1 MQDEPNL
8 VDLQQ
13 EAKEIIL
20 KELEEKGVI
29 NYMRAKI
36 KKSIID
42 IISSQSESVQQKFDF
57 DYMTPLHRL
66 NKPKEIILVCQ
77 LIKEFLKFYE
87 LEYTLPIFENE
98 SNIKENI
105 KRETLLKELK
115 LEDKKDNSKPV
126 LLLLLQDK
134 LNRKD
139 EILSNQNKKNI
150 DRYELSCKSERD
162 SINSETKKIELNPT
176 TFGSTNKSLEMAEPM
191 TIDNNKFNSFNINE
205 VYKNENEI
213 KNEDNNSNK
222 ENKIQ
227 NEGDNNT
234 NNIDEIKTE
243 EYKNNDIKYV
253 YDFNDKRIVKNKNDD
268 MQEGIQE
275 EIEGKEVKEKEENKS
290 NKNSD
295 SQSGQA
301 FESTASNK

>member
-1 MQDEPNL
+1 MQDEPNS
-8 VDLQQ
+8 VGLQQ
-13 EAKEIIL
+13 EAKELIL

-42 IISSQSESVQQKFDF
+42 IISSQSEAVQQKFDF

-66 NKPKEIILVCQ
+66 NKPKEIVLVCQ

-105 KRETLLKELK
+105 KRETLLKEVK
-115 LEDKKDNSKPV
+115 LENQKDNSKPV
-126 LLLLLQDK
+126 LLLLLLDK
-134 LNRKD
+134 LNRK
-139 EILSNQNKKNI
+139 EELFNNQNKKNI
-150 DRYELSCKSERD
+150 DRYEMNSKSERD
-162 SINSETKKIELNPT
+162 SVNSENKKIELNPT

-191 TIDNNKFNSFNINE
+191 TVDKFNNFNINE

-213 KNEDNNSNK
+213 KNEENNLN
-222 ENKIQ
+222 ENKGQ
-227 NEGDNNT
+227 NDDKLN
-234 NNIDEIKTE
+234 EIKDIKFE
-243 EYKNNDIKYV
+243 EIKNNEIKNIENL
-253 YDFNDKRIVKNKNDD
+253 NDKNGAKNNNENL
-268 MQEGIQE
+268 QEGIKE
-275 EIEGKEVKEKEENKS
+275 DIEGKEIKEKDENKIS
-290 NKNSD
+290 ENLD

>member
-1 MQDEPNL
+1 MQDEPNS

-13 EAKEIIL
+13 EAKELIL

-42 IISSQSESVQQKFDF
+42 IISSQSEAVQQKFDF

-66 NKPKEIILVCQ
+66 NKPKEIVLVCQ

-105 KRETLLKELK
+105 KRETLLKEVK
-115 LEDKKDNSKPV
+115 LENQKDNSKPV
-126 LLLLLQDK
+126 LLLLLLDK
-134 LNRKD
+134 LNRK
-139 EILSNQNKKNI
+139 EELFNNQNKKNI
-150 DRYELSCKSERD
+150 DRYEMNSKSERD
-162 SINSETKKIELNPT
+162 SVNSENKKIELNPT

-191 TIDNNKFNSFNINE
+191 TVDKFNNFNINE

-213 KNEDNNSNK
+213 KNEENNLNENK
-222 ENKIQ
+222 GQNDDKLNEIKDIKFEEIKNNEIKNIENLNDKNGAKNNNENLQEGIKEDIAGKEIKEKDENKIS
-227 NEGDNNT
+227 
-234 NNIDEIKTE
+234 
-243 EYKNNDIKYV
+243 
-253 YDFNDKRIVKNKNDD
+253 
-268 MQEGIQE
+268 
-275 EIEGKEVKEKEENKS
+275 ENL
-290 NKNSD
+290 D

>member
-1 MQDEPNL
+1 MQDEPNS

-13 EAKEIIL
+13 EAKELIL

-42 IISSQSESVQQKFDF
+42 IISSQSEAVQQKFDF

-66 NKPKEIILVCQ
+66 NKPKEIVLVCQ

-105 KRETLLKELK
+105 KRETLLKEVK
-115 LEDKKDNSKPV
+115 LENQKDNSKPV
-126 LLLLLQDK
+126 LLLLLLDK
-134 LNRKD
+134 LNRK
-139 EILSNQNKKNI
+139 EELFSNQNKKNI
-150 DRYELSCKSERD
+150 DRYEMNSKSERD
-162 SINSETKKIELNPT
+162 SVNSENKKIELNPT

-191 TIDNNKFNSFNINE
+191 TVDKFNNFNINE

-213 KNEDNNSNK
+213 KNEENNLN
-222 ENKIQ
+222 ENKGQ
-227 NEGDNNT
+227 ND
-234 NNIDEIKTE
+234 DKLKEIKDIKFE
-243 EYKNNDIKYV
+243 EIKNNEIKNIENL
-253 YDFNDKRIVKNKNDD
+253 NDKNGAKNNNENL
-268 MQEGIQE
+268 QEGIKE
-275 EIEGKEVKEKEENKS
+275 DIEGKEIKEKDENKTS
-290 NKNSD
+290 ENLD

>member
-1 MQDEPNL
+1 MQEEPNS
-8 VDLQQ
+8 DIEK

-20 KELEEKGVI
+20 KELEDKGVI

-42 IISSQSESVQQKFDF
+42 IIGSQNETFQQKYDF

-98 SNIKENI
+98 SNVKENI

-126 LLLLLQDK
+126 LLMLLQDK

-139 EILSNQNKKNI
+139 DLFTNQNKKNI
-150 DRYELSCKSERD
+150 DRYEINSKSERD
-162 SINSETKKIELNPT
+162 SINSENKKLELNPT
-176 TFGSTNKSLEMAEPM
+176 TFGSTNKSLEMADPM
-191 TIDNNKFNSFNINE
+191 TANKFNNFNINE

-213 KNEDNNSNK
+213 KNELNNLIENKDNN
-222 ENKIQ
+222 
-227 NEGDNNT
+227 
-234 NNIDEIKTE
+234 EIKISEIKDIKIE
-243 EYKNNDIKYV
+243 ECKNNDIE
-253 YDFNDKRIVKNKNDD
+253 NLNNKNGAKNNNENL
-268 MQEGIQE
+268 QEKINE
-275 EIEGKEVKEKEENKS
+275 DISGKEIKEKNENKTGD
-290 NKNSD
+290 NLD
-295 SQSGQA
+295 SLSGQA
-301 FESTASNK
+301 FESTASNQ

>member
-1 MQDEPNL
+1 MQDEPNS

-13 EAKEIIL
+13 EAKELIL

-42 IISSQSESVQQKFDF
+42 IISSQSEAVQQKFDF

-66 NKPKEIILVCQ
+66 NKPKEIVLVCQ

-105 KRETLLKELK
+105 KRETLLKEVK
-115 LEDKKDNSKPV
+115 LENQKDNSKPV
-126 LLLLLQDK
+126 LLLLLLDK
-134 LNRKD
+134 LNRKED
-139 EILSNQNKKNI
+139 LFNNQNKKNI
-150 DRYELSCKSERD
+150 DRYEMNSKSERD
-162 SINSETKKIELNPT
+162 SVNSENKKIELNPT

-191 TIDNNKFNSFNINE
+191 TIDKFNNFNINE

-213 KNEDNNSNK
+213 KNVENNLN

-227 NEGDNNT
+227 NDDKLNEIKDIKFEEIKN
-234 NNIDEIKTE
+234 DEIKDIE
-243 EYKNNDIKYV
+243 NLNDKNGAKNN
-253 YDFNDKRIVKNKNDD
+253 NENL
-268 MQEGIQE
+268 QEGIKE
-275 EIEGKEVKEKEENKS
+275 DIEAKEIKEKDENKIS
-290 NKNSD
+290 ENMD

>member
-1 MQDEPNL
+1 MQEEPNSI
-8 VDLQQ
+8 DLQQ
-13 EAKEIIL
+13 EAKEMIL

-66 NKPKEIILVCQ
+66 NKPKEIVLVCQ

-115 LEDKKDNSKPV
+115 LDDKKDNSKPV

-134 LNRKD
+134 LNQQE
-139 EILSNQNKKNI
+139 EIFNKQNKKNI
-150 DRYELSCKSERD
+150 DRYELNSKSERD
-162 SINSETKKIELNPT
+162 SINSEIKKIELNAN
-176 TFGSTNKSLEMAEPM
+176 TFGTTNKSLEMAEPA
-191 TIDNNKFNSFNINE
+191 TIDKFNNFDIKE
-205 VYKNENEI
+205 VVYKNENEI
-213 KNEDNNSNK
+213 KK
-222 ENKIQ
+222 EN
-227 NEGDNNT
+227 
-234 NNIDEIKTE
+234 NILNDIKDLKTE
-243 EYKNNDIKYV
+243 EFKNNDIKEIS
-253 YDFNDKRIVKNKNDD
+253 NLNTINKYKDNNNKEE
-268 MQEGIQE
+268 EGIKEDIGNEIKGKE
-275 EIEGKEVKEKEENKS
+275 EIKASEKI
-290 NKNSD
+290 D
-295 SQSGQA
+295 SQSGLA
-301 FESTASNK
+301 FESTSSNA

>member
-1 MQDEPNL
+1 MQDEPNS

-13 EAKEIIL
+13 EAKELIL

-42 IISSQSESVQQKFDF
+42 IISSQSEAVQQKFDF

-66 NKPKEIILVCQ
+66 NKPKEIVLVCQ

-105 KRETLLKELK
+105 KRETLLKEVQ
-115 LEDKKDNSKPV
+115 LENQKDNSKPV
-126 LLLLLQDK
+126 LLLLLLDK
-134 LNRKD
+134 LNRK
-139 EILSNQNKKNI
+139 EELFNNQNKKNI
-150 DRYELSCKSERD
+150 DRYEMNSKSERD
-162 SINSETKKIELNPT
+162 SVNSENKKIELNPT

-191 TIDNNKFNSFNINE
+191 TIDKFNNFNINE

-213 KNEDNNSNK
+213 KNEENNLN
-222 ENKIQ
+222 ENKGQ
-227 NEGDNNT
+227 ND
-234 NNIDEIKTE
+234 DKLKEIKDIKFE
-243 EYKNNDIKYV
+243 EIKNNEIKNIENL
-253 YDFNDKRIVKNKNDD
+253 NDKNGAKNNNENL
-268 MQEGIQE
+268 QEGIKE
-275 EIEGKEVKEKEENKS
+275 DIEGKEIKEKDENKIS
-290 NKNSD
+290 ENLD

>member
-1 MQDEPNL
+1 MQDEPNS

-13 EAKEIIL
+13 EAKELIL

-42 IISSQSESVQQKFDF
+42 IISSQSEAVQQKFDF

-66 NKPKEIILVCQ
+66 NKPKEIVLVCQ

-105 KRETLLKELK
+105 KRETLLKEVK
-115 LEDKKDNSKPV
+115 LENQKDNSKPV
-126 LLLLLQDK
+126 LLLLLLDK
-134 LNRKD
+134 LNRK
-139 EILSNQNKKNI
+139 EELFNNQNKKNI
-150 DRYELSCKSERD
+150 DRYEMNSKSERD
-162 SINSETKKIELNPT
+162 SVNSENKKIELNPT

-191 TIDNNKFNSFNINE
+191 TVDKFNNFNINE

-213 KNEDNNSNK
+213 KNEENNLN
-222 ENKIQ
+222 ENKGQ
-227 NEGDNNT
+227 NDDKLN
-234 NNIDEIKTE
+234 EIKDIKFE
-243 EYKNNDIKYV
+243 EIKNNEIKNIENL
-253 YDFNDKRIVKNKNDD
+253 NDKNEAKNNNENL
-268 MQEGIQE
+268 QEGIKE
-275 EIEGKEVKEKEENKS
+275 DIEGKEIKEKDENKIS
-290 NKNSD
+290 EKLD

>member
-1 MQDEPNL
+1 MQDEPNS

-13 EAKEIIL
+13 EAKELIL

-42 IISSQSESVQQKFDF
+42 IISSQSEAVQQKFDF

-66 NKPKEIILVCQ
+66 NKPKEIVLVCQ

-105 KRETLLKELK
+105 KRETLLKEVK
-115 LEDKKDNSKPV
+115 LENQKDNSKPV
-126 LLLLLQDK
+126 LLLLLLDK
-134 LNRKD
+134 LNRK
-139 EILSNQNKKNI
+139 EELFSNQNKKNI
-150 DRYELSCKSERD
+150 DRYEMNSKSERD
-162 SINSETKKIELNPT
+162 SVNSENKKIELNPT
-176 TFGSTNKSLEMAEPM
+176 TFGSTNKSLEMAEP
-191 TIDNNKFNSFNINE
+191 TAIDKFNNFNINE

-213 KNEDNNSNK
+213 KNEENNLN
-222 ENKIQ
+222 ENKGQ
-227 NEGDNNT
+227 NDDKLN
-234 NNIDEIKTE
+234 EIKNIKFE
-243 EYKNNDIKYV
+243 EIKNNEIKDIENL
-253 YDFNDKRIVKNKNDD
+253 NDKNGAINNNENL
-268 MQEGIQE
+268 QEGIKE
-275 EIEGKEVKEKEENKS
+275 DIEGKEIKEKDENKIS
-290 NKNSD
+290 ENLD

>member
-1 MQDEPNL
+1 MQDEPNS

-13 EAKEIIL
+13 EAKELIL

-42 IISSQSESVQQKFDF
+42 IISSQSEAVQQKFDF

-66 NKPKEIILVCQ
+66 NKPKEIVLVCQ

-105 KRETLLKELK
+105 KRETLLKEVK
-115 LEDKKDNSKPV
+115 LENQKDNSKPV
-126 LLLLLQDK
+126 LLLLLLDK
-134 LNRKD
+134 LNRK
-139 EILSNQNKKNI
+139 EELFNNQNKKNI
-150 DRYELSCKSERD
+150 DRYEMNSKSERD
-162 SINSETKKIELNPT
+162 SVNSENKKIELNPT

-191 TIDNNKFNSFNINE
+191 TIDKFNNFNINE

-213 KNEDNNSNK
+213 KNEENNLN
-222 ENKIQ
+222 ENKGQ
-227 NEGDNNT
+227 NDDKLN
-234 NNIDEIKTE
+234 EIKDIKFE
-243 EYKNNDIKYV
+243 EIKNNEIKNIENL
-253 YDFNDKRIVKNKNDD
+253 NDKNGAKNNNENLQEKINEDILGKEMKEKNDS
-268 MQEGIQE
+268 
-275 EIEGKEVKEKEENKS
+275 KS
-290 NKNSD
+290 SDNLD

-301 FESTASNK
+301 FESTASNQ

>member
-1 MQDEPNL
+1 MQDEPNS

-13 EAKEIIL
+13 EAKELIL

-42 IISSQSESVQQKFDF
+42 IISSQSEAVQQKFDF

-66 NKPKEIILVCQ
+66 NKPKEIVLVCQ

-105 KRETLLKELK
+105 KRETLLKEVK
-115 LEDKKDNSKPV
+115 LENQKDNSKPV
-126 LLLLLQDK
+126 LLLLLLDK
-134 LNRKD
+134 LNRK
-139 EILSNQNKKNI
+139 EELFNNQNKKNI
-150 DRYELSCKSERD
+150 DRYEMNSKSERD
-162 SINSETKKIELNPT
+162 SVNSENKKIELNPT

-191 TIDNNKFNSFNINE
+191 TIEKFNNFNINE

-213 KNEDNNSNK
+213 KNEENNLN
-222 ENKIQ
+222 ENKGQ
-227 NEGDNNT
+227 NDDKLN
-234 NNIDEIKTE
+234 EIKDIKFE
-243 EYKNNDIKYV
+243 EIKNNEIKNIENL
-253 YDFNDKRIVKNKNDD
+253 NDKNGAKNNNENL
-268 MQEGIQE
+268 QEGIKE
-275 EIEGKEVKEKEENKS
+275 DIEGKEIKEKDENKIS
-290 NKNSD
+290 ENLD

>member
-1 MQDEPNL
+1 MQDEPNSI
-8 VDLQQ
+8 DLQQ
-13 EAKEIIL
+13 EAKELIL
-20 KELEEKGVI
+20 KELEEKGII

-42 IISSQSESVQQKFDF
+42 IISSQSEAVQQKFDF

-66 NKPKEIILVCQ
+66 NKPKEIVLVCQ

-105 KRETLLKELK
+105 KRETLLKEVK
-115 LEDKKDNSKPV
+115 LENQKDNSKPV
-126 LLLLLQDK
+126 LLLLLLDK
-134 LNRKD
+134 LNRKED
-139 EILSNQNKKNI
+139 LFNNQNKKNI
-150 DRYELSCKSERD
+150 DRYEMNSKSERD
-162 SINSETKKIELNPT
+162 SVNSENKKIELNPT

-191 TIDNNKFNSFNINE
+191 TIDKFNNFNINE

-213 KNEDNNSNK
+213 KNLENNLN

-227 NEGDNNT
+227 NDDKLNEIKDIKFEEIKN
-234 NNIDEIKTE
+234 DEIKDIE
-243 EYKNNDIKYV
+243 NLNDKNGAKNN
-253 YDFNDKRIVKNKNDD
+253 NENL
-268 MQEGIQE
+268 QEGIKE
-275 EIEGKEVKEKEENKS
+275 DIEAKEIKEKNENKIS
-290 NKNSD
+290 ENMD

>member
-1 MQDEPNL
+1 MQDEPNS

-13 EAKEIIL
+13 EAKELIL

-42 IISSQSESVQQKFDF
+42 IISSQSEAVQQKFDF

-66 NKPKEIILVCQ
+66 NKPKEIVLVCQ

-105 KRETLLKELK
+105 KRETLLKEVK
-115 LEDKKDNSKPV
+115 LENQKDNSKPV
-126 LLLLLQDK
+126 LLLLLLDK
-134 LNRKD
+134 LNRK
-139 EILSNQNKKNI
+139 EELFSNQNKKNI
-150 DRYELSCKSERD
+150 DRYEMNSKSERD
-162 SINSETKKIELNPT
+162 SVNSENKKIELNPT

-191 TIDNNKFNSFNINE
+191 TIDKFNNFNINE

-213 KNEDNNSNK
+213 KNEENNLN
-222 ENKIQ
+222 ENKGQ
-227 NEGDNNT
+227 NDDKLN
-234 NNIDEIKTE
+234 EIKDIKFE
-243 EYKNNDIKYV
+243 EIKNNEIKDIENL
-253 YDFNDKRIVKNKNDD
+253 NDKNGAKNNNENF
-268 MQEGIQE
+268 QEGIKE
-275 EIEGKEVKEKEENKS
+275 DIEGKEIKEKDENKIS
-290 NKNSD
+290 ENLD

>member
-1 MQDEPNL
+1 MQDEPNS

-13 EAKEIIL
+13 EAKELIL

-42 IISSQSESVQQKFDF
+42 IISSQSEAVQQKFDF

-66 NKPKEIILVCQ
+66 NKPKEIVLVCQ

-105 KRETLLKELK
+105 KRETLLKEVK
-115 LEDKKDNSKPV
+115 LENQKDNSKPV
-126 LLLLLQDK
+126 LLLLLLDK
-134 LNRKD
+134 LNRK
-139 EILSNQNKKNI
+139 EELFNNQNKKNI
-150 DRYELSCKSERD
+150 DRYEMNSKSERD
-162 SINSETKKIELNPT
+162 SVNSENKKIELNPT

-191 TIDNNKFNSFNINE
+191 TVDKFNNFNINE
-205 VYKNENEI
+205 VYKSENEI
-213 KNEDNNSNK
+213 KNEENNLN
-222 ENKIQ
+222 ENKGQ
-227 NEGDNNT
+227 NDDKLN
-234 NNIDEIKTE
+234 EIKDIKFE
-243 EYKNNDIKYV
+243 EIKNNEIKNIENL
-253 YDFNDKRIVKNKNDD
+253 NDKNGAKNNNENL
-268 MQEGIQE
+268 QEGIKE
-275 EIEGKEVKEKEENKS
+275 DIEGKEIKEKDENKIS
-290 NKNSD
+290 ENLD

>member
-1 MQDEPNL
+1 MQDEPNS

-13 EAKEIIL
+13 EAKELIL

-42 IISSQSESVQQKFDF
+42 IISSQSEAVQQKFDF

-66 NKPKEIILVCQ
+66 NKPKEIVLVCQ

-105 KRETLLKELK
+105 KRETLLKEVK
-115 LEDKKDNSKPV
+115 LENQKDNSKPV
-126 LLLLLQDK
+126 LLLLLLDK
-134 LNRKD
+134 LNRK
-139 EILSNQNKKNI
+139 EELFSNQNKKNI
-150 DRYELSCKSERD
+150 DRYEMNSKSERD
-162 SINSETKKIELNPT
+162 SINSENKKIELNPT

-191 TIDNNKFNSFNINE
+191 TIEKFNNFNINE

-213 KNEDNNSNK
+213 KNEENNLN
-222 ENKIQ
+222 ENKGQ
-227 NEGDNNT
+227 NDDKLN
-234 NNIDEIKTE
+234 EIKDIKFE
-243 EYKNNDIKYV
+243 EIKNNEIKNIENL
-253 YDFNDKRIVKNKNDD
+253 NDKNGAKNNNENL
-268 MQEGIQE
+268 QEGIKE
-275 EIEGKEVKEKEENKS
+275 DIEGKEIKEKDENKIS
-290 NKNSD
+290 ENLD

>member
-1 MQDEPNL
+1 MQDEPNS

-13 EAKEIIL
+13 EAKELIL

-42 IISSQSESVQQKFDF
+42 IISSQSEAVQQKFDF

-66 NKPKEIILVCQ
+66 NKPKEIVLVCQ

-105 KRETLLKELK
+105 KRETLLKEVK
-115 LEDKKDNSKPV
+115 LENQKDNSKPV
-126 LLLLLQDK
+126 LLLLLLDK
-134 LNRKD
+134 LNRKED
-139 EILSNQNKKNI
+139 LFNNQNKKNI
-150 DRYELSCKSERD
+150 DRYEMNSKSERD
-162 SINSETKKIELNPT
+162 SVNSENKKIELNPT

-191 TIDNNKFNSFNINE
+191 TIDKFNNFNINE

-213 KNEDNNSNK
+213 KNVENNLN

-227 NEGDNNT
+227 NDDKLNEIKDIKFEEIKN
-234 NNIDEIKTE
+234 DEIKDIE
-243 EYKNNDIKYV
+243 NLNDKNGAKNNDE
-253 YDFNDKRIVKNKNDD
+253 NL
-268 MQEGIQE
+268 QEGIKE
-275 EIEGKEVKEKEENKS
+275 DIEAKEIKEKDENKIS
-290 NKNSD
+290 ENMD

>member
-1 MQDEPNL
+1 MQDEPNS

-13 EAKEIIL
+13 EAKELIL

-42 IISSQSESVQQKFDF
+42 IISSQSEAVQQKFDF

-66 NKPKEIILVCQ
+66 NKPKEIVLVCQ

-105 KRETLLKELK
+105 KRETLLKEVK
-115 LEDKKDNSKPV
+115 LENQKDNSKPV
-126 LLLLLQDK
+126 LLLLLLDK
-134 LNRKD
+134 LNRK
-139 EILSNQNKKNI
+139 EELFSNQNKKNI
-150 DRYELSCKSERD
+150 DRYEMNSKSERD
-162 SINSETKKIELNPT
+162 SVNSENKKIELNPT

-191 TIDNNKFNSFNINE
+191 TIDKFNNFNINE

-213 KNEDNNSNK
+213 KNEENNLN
-222 ENKIQ
+222 ENKGQ
-227 NEGDNNT
+227 ND
-234 NNIDEIKTE
+234 DKLKEIKDIKFE
-243 EYKNNDIKYV
+243 EIKNNEIKNIENL
-253 YDFNDKRIVKNKNDD
+253 NDKNGAKNNNENL
-268 MQEGIQE
+268 QEGIKE
-275 EIEGKEVKEKEENKS
+275 DIEGKEIKEKDENKIS
-290 NKNSD
+290 ENLD

>member
-1 MQDEPNL
+1 MQDEPNSL
-8 VDLQQ
+8 DLQQ
-13 EAKEIIL
+13 EAKELIL

-36 KKSIID
+36 KKSIIE
-42 IISSQSESVQQKFDF
+42 IISSQSEAVQQKFDF

-66 NKPKEIILVCQ
+66 NKPKEIVLVCQ

-105 KRETLLKELK
+105 KRETLLKEVK
-115 LEDKKDNSKPV
+115 LENQKDNSNPV
-126 LLLLLQDK
+126 LLLLLLDK
-134 LNRKD
+134 LNRK
-139 EILSNQNKKNI
+139 EELFNNQNKKNI
-150 DRYELSCKSERD
+150 DRYEMNSKSERD
-162 SINSETKKIELNPT
+162 SVNSENKKIELNPT

-191 TIDNNKFNSFNINE
+191 TVDKFNNFNINE

-213 KNEDNNSNK
+213 KNEENNLN
-222 ENKIQ
+222 ENKGQ
-227 NEGDNNT
+227 NDDKLN
-234 NNIDEIKTE
+234 EIKDIKFE
-243 EYKNNDIKYV
+243 EIKNNEIKNIENL
-253 YDFNDKRIVKNKNDD
+253 NDKNGAKNNNENL
-268 MQEGIQE
+268 QEGIKE
-275 EIEGKEVKEKEENKS
+275 DIEGKEIKEKDENKLS
-290 NKNSD
+290 ENLD

>member
-1 MQDEPNL
+1 MQDEPNS

-13 EAKEIIL
+13 EAKELIL

-42 IISSQSESVQQKFDF
+42 IISSQSEAVQQKFDF

-66 NKPKEIILVCQ
+66 NKPKEIVLVCQ
-77 LIKEFLKFYE
+77 LIKEFLNFYE

-105 KRETLLKELK
+105 KRETLLKEVK
-115 LEDKKDNSKPV
+115 LENQKDNSKPV
-126 LLLLLQDK
+126 LLLLLLDK
-134 LNRKD
+134 LNRK
-139 EILSNQNKKNI
+139 EELFNNQNKKNI
-150 DRYELSCKSERD
+150 DRYEMNSKSERD
-162 SINSETKKIELNPT
+162 SVNSENKKIELNPT

-191 TIDNNKFNSFNINE
+191 TVDKFNNFNINE

-213 KNEDNNSNK
+213 KNEENNLN
-222 ENKIQ
+222 ENKGQ
-227 NEGDNNT
+227 NDDKLN
-234 NNIDEIKTE
+234 EIKDIKFE
-243 EYKNNDIKYV
+243 EIKNNEIKNIENL
-253 YDFNDKRIVKNKNDD
+253 NDKNGAKNNNENL
-268 MQEGIQE
+268 QEGIKE
-275 EIEGKEVKEKEENKS
+275 DIEGKEIKEKDENKIS
-290 NKNSD
+290 ENLD

>member
-1 MQDEPNL
+1 MQDEPNS

-13 EAKEIIL
+13 EAKELIL

-42 IISSQSESVQQKFDF
+42 IISSQSEAVQQKFDF

-66 NKPKEIILVCQ
+66 NKPKEIVLVCQ

-105 KRETLLKELK
+105 KRETLLKEVK
-115 LEDKKDNSKPV
+115 LENQKDNSKPV
-126 LLLLLQDK
+126 LLLLLLDK
-134 LNRKD
+134 LNRK
-139 EILSNQNKKNI
+139 EELFNNQNKKNI
-150 DRYELSCKSERD
+150 DRYEMNSKSERD
-162 SINSETKKIELNPT
+162 SVNSENKKIELNPT

-191 TIDNNKFNSFNINE
+191 TVDKFNNFNINE

-213 KNEDNNSNK
+213 KNEENNLN
-222 ENKIQ
+222 ENKGQ
-227 NEGDNNT
+227 NDDKMN
-234 NNIDEIKTE
+234 EIKDIKFE
-243 EYKNNDIKYV
+243 EIKNNEIKNIENL
-253 YDFNDKRIVKNKNDD
+253 NDKNGAKNNNENL
-268 MQEGIQE
+268 QEGIKE
-275 EIEGKEVKEKEENKS
+275 DIEGKEIKEKDENKTS
-290 NKNSD
+290 ENMD

>member
-1 MQDEPNL
+1 MQEEPNS
-8 VDLQQ
+8 DIEK

-20 KELEEKGVI
+20 KELEDKGVI

-42 IISSQSESVQQKFDF
+42 IIGSQNETFQQKYDF

-98 SNIKENI
+98 SNVKENI

-126 LLLLLQDK
+126 LLMLLQDK

-139 EILSNQNKKNI
+139 DLFTNQNKKNI
-150 DRYELSCKSERD
+150 DRYELSSKSERD
-162 SINSETKKIELNPT
+162 SINSENKKLELNPT
-176 TFGSTNKSLEMAEPM
+176 TFGSTNKSLEMADPM
-191 TIDNNKFNSFNINE
+191 TANKFNNFNINE

-213 KNEDNNSNK
+213 KNELNNLIENKDNNEIKISEIKDIKIEECKNNEMENLNDK
-222 ENKIQ
+222 NGAKNNNENLQEKINEDISGKEIKEKNENKT
-227 NEGDNNT
+227 GDNL
-234 NNIDEIKTE
+234 
-243 EYKNNDIKYV
+243 
-253 YDFNDKRIVKNKNDD
+253 
-268 MQEGIQE
+268 
-275 EIEGKEVKEKEENKS
+275 
-290 NKNSD
+290 D
-295 SQSGQA
+295 SLSGQA
-301 FESTASNK
+301 FESTASNQ

>member
-1 MQDEPNL
+1 MQDEPNS

-13 EAKEIIL
+13 EAKELIL

-42 IISSQSESVQQKFDF
+42 IISSQSEAVQQKFDF

-66 NKPKEIILVCQ
+66 NKPKEIVLVCQ

-105 KRETLLKELK
+105 KRETLLKEVK
-115 LEDKKDNSKPV
+115 LENQKDNSKPV
-126 LLLLLQDK
+126 LLLLLLDK
-134 LNRKD
+134 LNRK
-139 EILSNQNKKNI
+139 EELFNNQNKKNI
-150 DRYELSCKSERD
+150 DRYEMNSKSERD
-162 SINSETKKIELNPT
+162 SVNSENKKIELNPT

-191 TIDNNKFNSFNINE
+191 TVDKFNNFNINE

-213 KNEDNNSNK
+213 KNEENNLNENK
-222 ENKIQ
+222 GQNDDKLNEIKDIKFEEIKNDEIKDIENLNDKNGAKNNDENLQEGIKEDIESKEIKEKDENKIS
-227 NEGDNNT
+227 
-234 NNIDEIKTE
+234 
-243 EYKNNDIKYV
+243 
-253 YDFNDKRIVKNKNDD
+253 
-268 MQEGIQE
+268 
-275 EIEGKEVKEKEENKS
+275 ENM
-290 NKNSD
+290 D